1 MKNITFSVFVFLFCI
16 NIISAITVDGFF
28 FLEDQT
34 DHSGT
39 KILFSAFSPSAITD
53 STFTNADGSFNA
65 NIEWGIY
72 NVKGQKVK
80 QFSDIRNKISVN
92 WDGKDESGKELS
104 TGTYFIEMKADGKN
118 YKSKMTLVK

>member
-1 MKNITFSVFVFLFCI
+1 L
-16 NIISAITVDGFF
+16 IISESIFF
-28 FLEDQT
+28 SLTAKDAK
-34 DHSGT
+34 DS
-39 KILFSAFSPSAITD
+39 KIV
-53 STFTNADGSFNA
+53 
-65 NIEWGIY
+65 IY

-80 QFSDIRNKISVN
+80 QFSDIRNKTSVN